1 MEAQRM
7 TSTDSTKIK
16 PKVHDLSTFKQIME
30 SRSHP
35 LDMLREAIS
44 NMMAPEVKASELK
57 IQHYSHPEHNASF
70 ILKDD
75 GIGMTYTED
84 TDNPGRLNRFIG
96 LAFSRAAG
104 LEADYWGWKGL
115 GSKLMLNCNKLVLET
130 WTGNNQDKFII
141 LNIINPRNSLL
152 SEPPLAPDYYLTQR
166 ESLPSDTKGTKI
178 EVLGYDG
185 GQKMYS
191 IDEIERYLYW
201 NTAVGITKEINHKP
215 RISLKVNSEEKE
227 LEIGYKFITPQF
239 LLDGKNDWRTVVI
252 GEPISKSNK
261 VVIDG
266 NEKEINVTLKGGF
279 TLDTGKFGLSPH
291 RYNTGLRLSVKGI
304 PYFQF
309 PFYEYKGKKFQQYKD
324 LCSFVVECDEI
335 ESKLNLD
342 RSNISNQM
350 GDDPAVKA
358 FRKLTSKC
366 FDEFTESSS
375 YKEFEKNRK
384 KEDERNKATAVRK
397 RQSALSKPDQEYACI
412 ESNGEIKLIHR
423 VPDKSEMHTLCIF
436 WKLEALGKLPFE
448 NFITWEHTK
457 KDGIDVIASFQIDD
471 ESSLENFVPVEFE
484 ATFENYINHGHN
496 PKQTKCIICWE
507 INNKAVL
514 RKIKDYLFY
523 YDVDDTSIPVYEI
536 KSFPEIRIHKYSE
549 VS

>member
-1 MEAQRM
+1 MEA
-7 TSTDSTKIK
+7 TESTKIR
-16 PKVHDLSTFKQIME
+16 PKVHDLSAFKQIME

-35 LDMLREAIS
+35 LDMLREALS
-44 NMMAPEVKASELK
+44 NMMAPEVMATEIK
-57 IQHYSHPEHNASF
+57 IQHYGHPEHNASF

-75 GIGMTYTED
+75 GIGMTYTGD
-84 TDNPGRLNRFIG
+84 PDNPGRLDRFIG

-104 LEADYWGWKGL
+104 LTADYWGWKGL
-115 GSKLMLNCNKLVLET
+115 GSKLMLNCNKLVMET
-130 WTGNNQDKFII
+130 WTGYTHDKYII
-141 LNIINPRNSLL
+141 INIINPRNSLL
-152 SEPPLAPDYYLTQR
+152 SEPPVAPDYYLTKR
-166 ESLPSDTKGTKI
+166 DSITSDAKGAKI
-178 EVLGYDG
+178 DVLGYDG
-185 GQKMYS
+185 GNKMYT

-201 NTAVGITKEINHKP
+201 NTAVGITKYLNHKP
-215 RISLKVNSEEKE
+215 RIFLKVNSEETE
-227 LEIGYKFITPQF
+227 LPIGYKFITPQF
-239 LLDGKNDWRTVVI
+239 QDDGTRDWRTVVI
-252 GEPISKSNK
+252 ESPISKSARI
-261 VVIDG
+261 VIDG
-266 NEKEINVTLKGGF
+266 KERHIEVVLKGGF
-279 TLDTGKFGLSPH
+279 TLDTGRFGLSPH

-309 PFYEYKGKKFQQYKD
+309 PFYQYKGNKFKQYKD

-350 GDDPAVKA
+350 GDDPVVKA
-358 FRKLTSKC
+358 FRKLTSNC
-366 FDEFTESSS
+366 FDEFTDTKE
-375 YKEFEKNRK
+375 YKEFERNKR

-412 ESNGEIKLIHR
+412 EIDGEVKVIHR
-423 VPDKSEMHTLCIF
+423 VPDNSEMHTLCVF

-484 ATFENYINHGHN
+484 ATFENFINHGHN
-496 PKQTKCIICWE
+496 PKQTKCIVCWE
-507 INNKAVL
+507 ISNKAGL
-514 RKIKDYLFY
+514 RKINDYLYY
-523 YDVDDTSIPVYEI
+523 YDIDGRSIPVYEI
-536 KSFPEIRIHKYSE
+536 ISFPDIRICKYSE

>member
-1 MEAQRM
+1 ME
-7 TSTDSTKIK
+7 TSNSAKIK
-16 PKVHDLSTFKQIME
+16 PQVHDLSAFKQIME

-44 NMMAPEVKASELK
+44 NMMAPEVQAKELR

-75 GIGMTYTED
+75 GIGMTYTGDPE
-84 TDNPGRLNRFIG
+84 NPGRLDRFIG

-115 GSKLMLNCNKLVLET
+115 GSKLMLNCNKLVVES
-130 WTGNNQDKFII
+130 WTGQSDNKYII

-166 ESLPSDTKGTKI
+166 ESLPSDFKGTKI
-178 EVLGYDG
+178 EVLGYDSG
-185 GQKMYS
+185 NKMYS
-191 IDEIERYLYW
+191 MDEIERYLYW
-201 NTAVGITKEINHKP
+201 NTAIGITKDIHHKP
-215 RISLKVNSEEKE
+215 KILVKVNSEEKE
-227 LEIGYKFITPQF
+227 FEIGYRFITPQF
-239 LLDGKNDWRTVVI
+239 LGDGKRDWRTVVI
-252 GEPISKSNK
+252 DSPIVKTGK
-261 VVIDG
+261 AIIDG
-266 NEKEINVTLKGGF
+266 MEKEMSVVLKGGF
-279 TLDTGKFGLSPH
+279 TLDTGKFGLSAH

-350 GDDPAVKA
+350 GEDAIVKT
-358 FRKLTSKC
+358 FKRLTSKC
-366 FDEFTESSS
+366 FDEFTESLA
-375 YKEFEKNRK
+375 YKEFEQNKR
-384 KEDERNKATAVRK
+384 KEDERNKAAAVRH
-397 RQSALSKPDQEYACI
+397 RQAALCKPGQEYACV
-412 ESNGEIKLIHR
+412 EVGDELKVLHR
-423 VPDKSEMHTLCIF
+423 VPDNSEMHTLCIF
-436 WKLEALGKLPFE
+436 WKLEAMGKLPFE

-471 ESSLENFVPVEFE
+471 ESSLENFVPIEFE
-484 ATFENYINHGHN
+484 ATFENFINHGHN

-507 INNKAVL
+507 ICNKTAL
-514 RKIKDYLFY
+514 RKVQDYLYY
-523 YDVDDTSIPVYEI
+523 YDIENTSIPVYEI
-536 KSFPEIRIHKYSE
+536 KSFPEVRINKYSE

>member
-1 MEAQRM
+1 META
-7 TSTDSTKIK
+7 DSSKIK
-16 PKVHDLSTFKQIME
+16 PKIHDLSAFKQIME

-44 NMMAPEVKASELK
+44 NMMAPEVNASELR
-57 IQHYSHPEHNASF
+57 IQHYSHPEYNASF
-70 ILKDD
+70 ILKDN
-75 GIGMTYTED
+75 GIGMTYTGD
-84 TDNPGRLNRFIG
+84 TDNPGRLDRFIG

-104 LEADYWGWKGL
+104 LTADYWGWKGL
-115 GSKLMLNCNKLVLET
+115 GSKLMLNCNKLVVET
-130 WTGNNQDKFII
+130 WTGNPNDKFIV
-141 LNIINPRNSLL
+141 LNIINPRSSLL
-152 SEPPLAPDYYLTQR
+152 AEPPMAPDYYLTQR
-166 ESLPSDTKGTKI
+166 DALPSDHKGTKI

-185 GQKMYS
+185 GKKMYS
-191 IDEIERYLYW
+191 MDEIERYLYW
-201 NTAVGITKEINHKP
+201 NTAIGITKEISHKP
-215 RISLKVNSEEKE
+215 KILLKVNSEEKE
-227 LEIGYKFITPQF
+227 LNIGFKFITPQF
-239 LLDGKNDWRTVVI
+239 LDDGTRDWRTVVI
-252 GEPISKSNK
+252 EEPISKSETLI
-261 VVIDG
+261 IDG
-266 NEKEINVTLKGGF
+266 EEKEITVTLKGGF

-335 ESKLNLD
+335 EPKLNLD

-350 GDDPAVKA
+350 GDDPIVKT

-366 FDEFTESSS
+366 FDEFTETDS
-375 YKEFEKNRK
+375 YKEFEKNKR
-384 KEDERNKATAVRK
+384 KEDERNKATAVRR
-397 RQSALSKPDQEYACI
+397 RQAALSKPTQQYACVEI
-412 ESNGEIKLIHR
+412 DGEIKVIHR
-423 VPDKSEMHTLCIF
+423 VPDNSEMHTLCIF

-484 ATFENYINHGHN
+484 ATFENFINHGHN

-507 INNKAVL
+507 INNKSAL
-514 RKIKDYLFY
+514 RKINDYLYY
-523 YDVDDTSIPVYEI
+523 YDVDGTSIPVYEI
-536 KSFPEIRIHKYSE
+536 KSFPDVRIHNYSE
-549 VS
+549 IS

>member
-1 MEAQRM
+1 M

-84 TDNPGRLNRFIG
+84 TDNPGRLDRFIG

-130 WTGNNQDKFII
+130 WTGNNKDKFII

-266 NEKEINVTLKGGF
+266 NDKEINVTLKGGF

-384 KEDERNKATAVRK
+384 KEDERNKAAAVRK

>member
-1 MEAQRM
+1 META
-7 TSTDSTKIK
+7 TSTKIK
-16 PKVHDLSTFKQIME
+16 PQVHDLSAFKQIME

-44 NMMAPEVKASELK
+44 NMMAPEVKATE
-57 IQHYSHPEHNASF
+57 IRVQHYSHPEHNASF
-70 ILKDD
+70 ILRDD
-75 GIGMTYTED
+75 GIGMTYTGNP
-84 TDNPGRLNRFIG
+84 DNPGRIDRFIG

-115 GSKLMLNCNKLVLET
+115 GSKLMLNCNKLVIES
-130 WTGNNQDKFII
+130 WTGKSDNKFII

-166 ESLPSDTKGTKI
+166 EPLPSDFKGTKI

-185 GQKMYS
+185 GNKMYS
-191 IDEIERYLYW
+191 MDEIERYLYW
-201 NTAVGITKEINHKP
+201 NTAIGITKDIHHKP
-215 RISLKVNSEEKE
+215 KFLLKVNSDEKE
-227 LEIGYKFITPQF
+227 LAIGYKFITPQY
-239 LLDGKNDWRTVVI
+239 LDDGKRDWRTVVI
-252 GEPISKSNK
+252 EEPISKEGIVTIDNK
-261 VVIDG
+261 
-266 NEKEINVTLKGGF
+266 EKEIKVVLKGGF

-309 PFYEYKGKKFQQYKD
+309 PFYEYKGSKFQQYKD
-324 LCSFVVECDEI
+324 LCSFIVECDEM

-350 GDDPAVKA
+350 GDDIVVKT
-358 FRKLTSKC
+358 FKRLTSKC
-366 FDEFTESSS
+366 FDEFTESLA
-375 YKEFEKNRK
+375 YKEFEQNKR
-384 KEDERNKATAVRK
+384 KEDERNKATAVRR
-397 RQSALSKPDQEYACI
+397 RQVDLVKPNQEYACVKI
-412 ESNGEIKLIHR
+412 DEEIKLLHR

-471 ESSLENFVPVEFE
+471 ESSLENFVPIEFE
-484 ATFENYINHGHN
+484 AEFENYLTHGHN
-496 PKQTKCIICWE
+496 PKQTKCIICWK
-507 INNKAVL
+507 INNKAKL
-514 RKIKDYLFY
+514 RKINEYLYY
-523 YDVDDTSIPVYEI
+523 YDVAGTSVPVYEI
-536 KSFPEIRIHKYSE
+536 KSFPEVLIKQYSE

>member
-1 MEAQRM
+1 ME
-7 TSTDSTKIK
+7 TSTSIKIK
-16 PKVHDLSTFKQIME
+16 PQIHDLSTFKQIME

-44 NMMAPEVKASELK
+44 NMLAPEVQATEIRL
-57 IQHYSHPEHNASF
+57 QHYSHPEHNASF
-70 ILKDD
+70 ILKDN
-75 GIGMTYTED
+75 GVGMTYTGSS
-84 TDNPGRLNRFIG
+84 DNPGRLDRFIG

-115 GSKLMLNCNKLVLET
+115 GSKLMLNCNKLVIES
-130 WTGNNQDKFII
+130 WTGKKDNKFIVLTI
-141 LNIINPRNSLL
+141 TNPRNSLL

-166 ESLPSDTKGTKI
+166 EYLSSDVRGTKI

-185 GQKMYS
+185 GNKMYS
-191 IDEIERYLYW
+191 IDEIERYMYW
-201 NTAVGITKEINHKP
+201 NTAIGITKDIYHKP
-215 RISLKVNSEEKE
+215 KVLLKVNSDEKE
-227 LEIGYKFITPQF
+227 MVIGFKFITPQI
-239 LLDGKNDWRTVVI
+239 LDGGKKDWRTVVI
-252 GEPISKSNK
+252 EKPIVKAGK
-261 VVIDG
+261 VSIEG
-266 NEKEINVTLKGGF
+266 KEKEINVVLKGGF
-279 TLDTGKFGLSPH
+279 TLDTGKFGLSPY

-324 LCSFVVECDEI
+324 LCSFVVECDEM

-350 GDDPAVKA
+350 GDDLIVKT
-358 FRKLTSKC
+358 FKKLTSKC
-366 FDEFTESSS
+366 FDEFTELSA
-375 YKEFEKNRK
+375 YKEFEQNKR
-384 KEDERNKATAVRK
+384 KEDERNKAAAVRK
-397 RQSALSKPDQEYACI
+397 RQADLSKPNQEYACVEI
-412 ESNGEIKLIHR
+412 DGEIKLLHR
-423 VPDKSEMHTLCIF
+423 VPDNSEMHTLCIF
-436 WKLEALGKLPFE
+436 WKLEALNKLPFE

-471 ESSLENFVPVEFE
+471 ESSLENFVPIEFE

-507 INNKAVL
+507 INNKSLL
-514 RKIKDYLFY
+514 RKINSYLYY
-523 YDVDDTSIPVYEI
+523 YDVGDTSIPVYEI
-536 KSFPEIRIHKYSE
+536 KSFPAVILKQYSE

>member
-1 MEAQRM
+1 ME
-7 TSTDSTKIK
+7 TSTKIQ
-16 PKVHDLSTFKQIME
+16 PKVHDLSAFKQIME

-44 NMMAPEVKASELK
+44 NMMAPEVAAKEIR
-57 IQHYSHPEHNASF
+57 IQHYSHPEYNASF

-75 GIGMTYTED
+75 GIGMTYTGD
-84 TDNPGRLNRFIG
+84 TEKPGRLDRFIG

-115 GSKLMLNCNKLVLET
+115 GSKLMLNCNKLVIET
-130 WTGNNQDKFII
+130 WTGDYNNKYII
-141 LNIINPRNSLL
+141 LNIINPRNALL

-166 ESLPSDTKGTKI
+166 EPLKSDQKGTKI

-185 GQKMYS
+185 GNKMYS

-201 NTAVGITKEINHKP
+201 NTAIGITKPINHKP
-215 RISLKVNSEEKE
+215 NIFLKVNADERE
-227 LEIGYKFITPQF
+227 LKIGYKFISPQF
-239 LLDGKNDWRTVVI
+239 LPDGKRDWRTVVI
-252 GEPISKSNK
+252 DQPIQRNEK
-261 VVIDG
+261 VFVEG
-266 NEKEINVTLKGGF
+266 KEKEITVILKGGF

-304 PYFQF
+304 PYFQL
-309 PFYEYKGKKFQQYKD
+309 PFYEYKGNKFQQYKD
-324 LCSFVVECDEI
+324 LCSFVVECDEM
-335 ESKLNLD
+335 EPKLNLD

-350 GDDPAVKA
+350 GDDAVVKT
-358 FRKLTSKC
+358 FKRLTSKC
-366 FDEFTESSS
+366 FDAFTETQA
-375 YKEFEKNRK
+375 YKEFETNKR
-384 KEDERNKATAVRK
+384 KEDERNKADAVRK
-397 RQSALSKPDQEYACI
+397 RQSDLSKPNQEYVCVMQNN
-412 ESNGEIKLIHR
+412 ELKVLHR
-423 VPDKSEMHTLCIF
+423 VPDKSEMHTLCVF

-484 ATFENYINHGHN
+484 AEFENFINHGHN
-496 PKQTKCIICWE
+496 PKQTKCIICWK
-507 INNKAVL
+507 INNKGVL
-514 RKIKDYLFY
+514 RKINEYLYY
-523 YDVDDTSIPVYEI
+523 YDISGTSIPVYEI
-536 KSFPEIRIHKYSE
+536 KSFPDVLVKNYSE

>member
-1 MEAQRM
+1 MES
-7 TSTDSTKIK
+7 STSTKIK
-16 PKVHDLSTFKQIME
+16 PQVHDLSAFKQIME

-44 NMMAPEVKASELK
+44 NMMAPEVKANEIK

-75 GIGMTYTED
+75 GIGMIYTGNPEK
-84 TDNPGRLNRFIG
+84 PGRLDRFIG

-104 LEADYWGWKGL
+104 LDADYWGWKGL
-115 GSKLMLNCNKLVLET
+115 GSKLMLNCNKLVVES
-130 WTGNNQDKFII
+130 WTGNNDNKYII
-141 LNIINPRNSLL
+141 LNIINPRSSLL

-166 ESLPSDTKGTKI
+166 DSLPSDVKGTKI
-178 EVLGYDG
+178 EVLGYDSG
-185 GQKMYS
+185 NKMYS
-191 IDEIERYLYW
+191 MDEIERYLYW
-201 NTAVGITKEINHKP
+201 NTAVGITKEFHHKP
-215 RISLKVNSEEKE
+215 KILCKVNSEEKE
-227 LEIGYKFITPQF
+227 LSLGYKYIKPQF
-239 LLDGKNDWRTVVI
+239 LDDGKRDWRTVVI
-252 GEPISKSNK
+252 EEPILKTGK
-261 VVIDG
+261 VVVEG
-266 NEKEINVTLKGGF
+266 KEREIKVVLKGGF

-309 PFYEYKGKKFQQYKD
+309 PFYEYKGNKFQQYKD
-324 LCSFVVECDEI
+324 LCSFVIECDEM

-350 GDDPAVKA
+350 GDDAIVKT
-358 FRKLTSKC
+358 FKRLTAKC
-366 FDEFTESSS
+366 FDEFTDTSA
-375 YKEFEKNRK
+375 YKEFEQNKR
-384 KEDERNKATAVRK
+384 KEDERNKAAAVRK
-397 RQSALSKPDQEYACI
+397 RQSDLCKPIQEYACVKVVD
-412 ESNGEIKLIHR
+412 EIKLLHR

-471 ESSLENFVPVEFE
+471 ESSLENFVPIEFE
-484 ATFENYINHGHN
+484 AEFENYINHGHN
-496 PKQTKCIICWE
+496 PKQTKCIVCWK
-507 INNKAVL
+507 INNKSAL
-514 RKIKDYLFY
+514 RKINEYLYY
-523 YDVDDTSIPVYEI
+523 YDISGASIPVYEI
-536 KSFPEIRIHKYSE
+536 KSFPEILIKQYSE

>member
-1 MEAQRM
+1 M

>member
-1 MEAQRM
+1 MEATQ
-7 TSTDSTKIK
+7 STKIK
-16 PKVHDLSTFKQIME
+16 PKVHDLSAFKQIME

-44 NMMAPEVKASELK
+44 NMMAPEVIASEIR
-57 IQHYSHPEHNASF
+57 IQHYSHPEYNASF

-75 GIGMTYTED
+75 GIGMTYTD
-84 TDNPGRLNRFIG
+84 NPDNPGRLDRFIG
-96 LAFSRAAG
+96 LAFSRVAG
-104 LEADYWGWKGL
+104 LTADYWGWKGL

-130 WTGNNQDKFII
+130 WTGIENDSYII

-152 SEPPLAPDYYLTQR
+152 AEPPVAPEYYLTKR
-166 ESLPSDTKGTKI
+166 NCLPSDTKGTRI

-185 GQKMYS
+185 GQKTYA
-191 IDEIERYLYW
+191 INEIERYLYW
-201 NTAVGITKEINHKP
+201 NTAVGITKNIDHKP
-215 RISLKVNSEEKE
+215 SILLKVNSEEKT
-227 LEIGYKFITPQF
+227 LPIGFKFITSQF
-239 LLDGKNDWRTVVI
+239 LNVDKKDWRTVVI
-252 GEPISKSNK
+252 DPPIFKSTK
-261 VVIDG
+261 AVIDG
-266 NEKEINVTLKGGF
+266 QEKEITVTLKGGF

-324 LCSFVVECDEI
+324 LCSFVVECDEM

-350 GDDPAVKA
+350 GDDPIVTA

-366 FDEFTESSS
+366 FDDFTETEA
-375 YKEFEKNRK
+375 YKKFESNKR
-384 KEDERNKATAVRK
+384 KEDERNKASAVRN
-397 RQSALSKPDQEYACI
+397 RQSALSKPKQEYACV
-412 ESNGEIKLIHR
+412 EVDGEIKVIHR
-423 VPDKSEMHTLCIF
+423 VPDNSEMHTLCIF

-484 ATFENYINHGHN
+484 AAFENFINHGHN
-496 PKQTKCIICWE
+496 PKQTKCIVCWE
-507 INNKAVL
+507 INNKTIL
-514 RKIKDYLFY
+514 RKINDYLYY
-523 YDVDDTSIPVYEI
+523 YDVDESSIPVYEI
-536 KSFPEIRIHKYSE
+536 KSFPDIKICQYSE

>member
-1 MEAQRM
+1 
-7 TSTDSTKIK
+7 
-16 PKVHDLSTFKQIME
+16 
-30 SRSHP
+30 
-35 LDMLREAIS
+35 
-44 NMMAPEVKASELK
+44 
-57 IQHYSHPEHNASF
+57 
-70 ILKDD
+70 
-75 GIGMTYTED
+75 
-84 TDNPGRLNRFIG
+84 
-96 LAFSRAAG
+96 LA
-104 LEADYWGWKGL
+104 
-115 GSKLMLNCNKLVLET
+115 
-130 WTGNNQDKFII
+130 
-141 LNIINPRNSLL
+141 
-152 SEPPLAPDYYLTQR
+152 
-166 ESLPSDTKGTKI
+166 
-178 EVLGYDG
+178 
-185 GQKMYS
+185 
-191 IDEIERYLYW
+191 
-201 NTAVGITKEINHKP
+201 
-215 RISLKVNSEEKE
+215 
-227 LEIGYKFITPQF
+227 
-239 LLDGKNDWRTVVI
+239 
-252 GEPISKSNK
+252 
-261 VVIDG
+261 
-266 NEKEINVTLKGGF
+266 
-279 TLDTGKFGLSPH
+279 
-291 RYNTGLRLSVKGI
+291 
-304 PYFQF
+304 
-309 PFYEYKGKKFQQYKD
+309 
-324 LCSFVVECDEI
+324 
-335 ESKLNLD
+335 
-342 RSNISNQM
+342 
-350 GDDPAVKA
+350 
-358 FRKLTSKC
+358 
-366 FDEFTESSS
+366 ESSS